1 MHTMRG
7 WVRVEGGEGGGV
19 AVGFRESCAV
29 LSLQAAVRGDNCDKE
44 LNPFLWVQSFGMVGT
59 GPALAPHSCSR
70 SAPGRARMGL
80 WWRDERSESST
91 LTRCTCTPEGG

>member
-1 MHTMRG
+1 MGAHNEG
-7 WVRVEGGEGGGV
+7 VGQGGEGGEGV

-59 GPALAPHSCSR
+59 GPALAPHSCIR

-91 LTRCTCTPEGG
+91 VTICMCTPEGG

>member
-19 AVGFRESCAV
+19 VAVGFRESCAV
-29 LSLQAAVRGDNCDKE
+29 LSLRAAVQGDNCDKE

-59 GPALAPHSCSR
+59 GPALAPHSCS
-70 SAPGRARMGL
+70 
-80 WWRDERSESST
+80 
-91 LTRCTCTPEGG
+91 